1 MYIDTPVI
9 ISASRATDIP
19 AFYAKWFAE
28 RLKAGYVMN
37 KNAYKGYITKINL
50 NKARVYVFWT
60 KNAEPLIPYLK
71 LLDEKNIGYYF
82 QYTVNDYDTVIEKH
96 VPSLNKRIDTFKRL
110 SDMIGPDRVI
120 WRYDPI
126 ITGILSVEEH
136 LNKIENIGNQLKS
149 YTNKLVFSFL
159 DDYGK
164 AKINLI
170 KTGLFNTNNINT
182 AVPNIIQEEEL
193 ARGIAKLCNVWNIQ
207 ASTCAENNFFYH
219 YGITPNCCID
229 PVLIDKLFSAKDPLL
244 NEYMSQFRINDTDVI
259 DYVKAKDKYQR
270 RLCGCMVSKDI
281 GTYNTCLHDCAY
293 CYATQS
299 YEQACYNHKKHNIN
313 AASIIPFEV

>member
-1 MYIDTPVI
+1 MYIDTPII

-60 KNAEPLIPYLK
+60 KNAEPLIPYLH

-82 QYTVNDYDTVIEKH
+82 QYTVNDYDTNIEKH

-110 SDMIGPDRVI
+110 SDMIGPERVI

-170 KTGLFNTNNINT
+170 RTGLFNTNNINT

-193 ARGIAKLCNVWNIQ
+193 ARGIAKLCNAWNMQ

-313 AASIIPFEV
+313 ATSIIPFEV

>member
-1 MYIDTPVI
+1 MYIDSPIV

-28 RLKAGYVMN
+28 RFKAGYVMN

-50 NKARVYVFWT
+50 DKARVYVFWT
-60 KNAEPLIPYLK
+60 KNPEPLIPHLH

-82 QYTVNDYDTVIEKH
+82 QYTVNDYSVDIEKH

-136 LNKIENIGNQLKS
+136 LNKIENIGNQLKDH
-149 YTNKLVFSFL
+149 TNKLVFSFL

-193 ARGIAKLCNVWNIQ
+193 ARGIAKLCNTWNIQ

-244 NEYMSQFRINDTDVI
+244 NEYMNQFRINDVI

-270 RLCGCMVSKDI
+270 RLCGCMISKDI

-299 YEQACYNHKKHNIN
+299 YEQACYNHKKHSIN
-313 AASIIPFEV
+313 ATSIIPFEV

>member
-1 MYIDTPVI
+1 MYIDSPVI

-50 NKARVYVFWT
+50 DKARVYVFWT
-60 KNAEPLIPYLK
+60 KNAEPLIPYLHM
-71 LLDEKNIGYYF
+71 LDEKNIGYYF
-82 QYTVNDYDTVIEKH
+82 QYTVNDYSTQIEKH

-110 SDMIGPDRVI
+110 SDMIGPERVI

-126 ITGILSVEEH
+126 VTGIMSVEEH

-164 AKINLI
+164 AKVNLI
-170 KTGLFNTNNINT
+170 KTGLFNINNINT

-193 ARGIAKLCNVWNIQ
+193 ARGIAKLCNTWNIQ
-207 ASTCAENNFFYH
+207 ASTCAENNTFH
-219 YGITPNCCID
+219 QYGITRNCCID
-229 PVLIDKLFSAKDPLL
+229 PVLIDKLFSTKDPLL
-244 NEYMSQFRINDTDVI
+244 NKYMSQFRVNNTI
-259 DYVKAKDKYQR
+259 DPTKAKDKYQR
-270 RLCGCMVSKDI
+270 KLCGCMVSKDI

-313 AASIIPFEV
+313 ATSIIPFEV

>member
-1 MYIDTPVI
+1 MYIDSPI
-9 ISASRATDIP
+9 IVSASRSTDIP

-37 KNAYKGYITKINL
+37 KNPYKGYITKINL
-50 NKARVYVFWT
+50 DKARVYVFWT
-60 KNAEPLIPYLK
+60 KNAEPLIPYLHM
-71 LLDEKNIGYYF
+71 LDEKNIGYYF
-82 QYTVNDYDTVIEKH
+82 QYTVNDYSTDIEKH
-96 VPSLNKRIDTFKRL
+96 VPSLNKRLDTFKRL

-126 ITGILSVEEH
+126 VTGILSVEEH

-164 AKINLI
+164 AKTNLI
-170 KTGLFNTNNINT
+170 KTGLFNINNINT

-193 ARGIAKLCNVWNIQ
+193 ARGIAKLCKAWNMQ
-207 ASTCAENNFFYH
+207 ASTCAENNSFH
-219 YGITPNCCID
+219 QYGITRNCCID
-229 PVLIDKLFSAKDPLL
+229 PVLIDKLFSSKDPLL
-244 NEYMSQFRINDTDVI
+244 DKYMSQFRVNNAI
-259 DYVKAKDKYQR
+259 DPAKAKDRYQR
-270 RLCGCMVSKDI
+270 ALCGCMASKDI
-281 GTYNTCLHDCAY
+281 GAYNTCLHDCAY

-313 AASIIPFEV
+313 ATSIIPFEV

>member
-1 MYIDTPVI
+1 MYIDSPIV

-28 RLKAGYVMN
+28 RFKAGYVMN

-50 NKARVYVFWT
+50 DKARVYVFWT
-60 KNAEPLIPYLK
+60 KNPEPLIPHLH

-82 QYTVNDYDTVIEKH
+82 QYTVNDYSVDIEKH

-136 LNKIENIGNQLKS
+136 LNKIENIGNQLKDH
-149 YTNKLVFSFL
+149 TNKLVFSFL

-193 ARGIAKLCNVWNIQ
+193 ARGIAKLCNTWNMQ

-313 AASIIPFEV
+313 ATSIIPFEV